1 MHKNK
6 NGMPEL
12 IVALGY
18 YLMSSSEILETPSS
32 GSTAQNTI

>member
-18 YLMSSSEILETPSS
+18 LMSSNEFLETPSS